1 MKISKKEKML
11 LGVLGTVLVSVIYY
25 QFVYVNQV
33 EKLEIKRAELS
44 EVENRYTTTMQT
56 IANLENKKSE
66 IKVINSNIEEKSGIF
81 YPTILQEKIIL
92 EIDTLITASGLK
104 ANISFNPIEVAA
116 VETFTVTEV
125 IKTESTLQFIADSY
139 TGSRDTTLADN
150 NGEQKVE
157 NNVVLSN
164 GETSNEGNSQAIAT
178 DNSAT
183 AEQLKIGIS
192 FNGSYD
198 ALKRF
203 IGLLEGYSRKI
214 NITNLAI
221 TPTSTTDVT
230 GSMNLELYGIPKLND
245 KDIEYLK
252 WELENTYGK
261 DTPFTVGAA
270 NGAYSSTIE
279 QLGTEADI
287 NDFVML
293 LRAPASELPTLT
305 LGRANDS
312 DRTTY
317 LYSDNVKTEEAE
329 IEFNELDGK
338 LYYKYKT
345 TSGYYPK
352 DNTSTGAEF
361 TTKSDNIVINITSE
375 ARVGTDDNSQVK
387 LKVINNTER
396 KVEVFVEKDDTS
408 NPRIEIQSSGN
419 SVNVKNK

>member
-230 GSMNLELYGIPKLND
+230 GSMSLELYGIPKLND

-279 QLGTEADI
+279 QLGTESDI

>member
-164 GETSNEGNSQAIAT
+164 GETSNEGNSQDIAT

-230 GSMNLELYGIPKLND
+230 GSMSLELYGIPKLND

>member
-139 TGSRDTTLADN
+139 TGSRDTNLADN

-230 GSMNLELYGIPKLND
+230 GSMSLELYGIPKLND

-279 QLGTEADI
+279 QLGIEADI

>member
-230 GSMNLELYGIPKLND
+230 GSMSLELYGIPKLND